1 MSRRLLKRTILKRVD
16 LNLLFYSPQS
26 VKRKT
31 TVYII
36 LSIVQNLMH
45 LDSMKPLCS
54 PHIWGNSLSLAAG
67 NHVLQRGVINPL
79 GKSQAPILC

>member
-1 MSRRLLKRTILKRVD
+1 MSKRLLKRTTKERVD
-16 LNLLFYSPQS
+16 LNLLFCSPQS

-36 LSIVQNLMH
+36 LSGIQNLMH
-45 LDSMKPLCS
+45 LDNMKPLCNL
-54 PHIWGNSLSLAAG
+54 HIWGNSLSLAAW

-79 GKSQAPILC
+79 GKSQAPIPC